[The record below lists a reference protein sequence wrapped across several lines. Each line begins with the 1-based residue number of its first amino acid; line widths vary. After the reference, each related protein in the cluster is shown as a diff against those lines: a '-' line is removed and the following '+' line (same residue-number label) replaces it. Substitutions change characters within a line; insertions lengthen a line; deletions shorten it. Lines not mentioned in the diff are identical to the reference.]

1 MDPAEVMLSGFIGV
15 AADSY
20 RPLYCTSGFNLYNAT
35 VSAIIYFQIIKLH
48 PAKDYNI
55 LQVSVCPIASM
66 LSAYFFLIQKISS
79 SKKLVIGG
87 KSHA

>member
-20 RPLYCTSGFNLYNAT
+20 WPLYCTSGFSLYNAT
-35 VSAIIYFQIIKLH
+35 GSPIIYFQINNLH
-48 PAKDYNI
+48 PQKHYYI
-55 LQVSVCPIASM
+55 LPVSVCPFASIS
-66 LSAYFFLIQKISS
+66 SACFFLIQKIRS
-79 SKKLVIGG
+79 SKKIAIGG